1 MTELFTKVLDM
12 SLTGAIVTCFVILVR
27 LALRRAPKIW
37 SYALW
42 GVVLFRLLCPVA
54 FSVPAA
60 PLSLASPQVTYYG
73 AYTSTVSYI
82 PAQLTQPS
90 RSGHPFA
97 EAAVQQSAEAVSAM
111 DIGAVLWLCGIGVM
125 ILYSAVSY
133 LQLRRD
139 LIGGM
144 NLEGNV
150 YLADHIGTPFV
161 LGLWSPAIY
170 IPSCVPVRERFFILA
185 HERHH
190 IRRGDHILKALAWI
204 ALCIHWFN
212 PFVWAAFILAGKDM
226 EMSCDEAVLRQL
238 GPGIR
243 ADYSQSLLRLA
254 SGQRIISFA
263 PLAFGEGDTKGRVL
277 NMANWKKPKLWIS
290 LVCVVVIIAVLAACA
305 VNPGAASPELH
316 KVQGA
321 IEFGH
326 LSLAVPLQYSHGDSE
341 RGGVS
346 FYEGDVLVAGIERYA
361 VPQGIAAEDLDPH
374 ELGVTVGV
382 PDALVENLAYFGSD
396 STWVDMEI
404 EYFDELEP
412 EKLNR
417 THYYC
422 ICGQNVY
429 DVWFDNNQVSQDS
442 QILFLSALQIAP
454 AEGAEELPEQ
464 HYDATE
470 PAPGTEE
477 ERTKDEYEREEER
490 LRQVIE
496 GKDALRKCFA
506 VLEMIQGS
514 ESYWLHSEKTNEG
527 GLVLNDTSSAE
538 YYRDGED
545 WMTTFQIPESG
556 IVDGV
561 PVWFSAWGYMLVDGK
576 YFSNEA
582 NPGVNAEMQIYWS
595 ECEKPSVLG
604 PWLATYQWNEEEITF
619 VSRVSDG
626 AGECILLQIDAP
638 YPGYEN
644 SYPSYTVSFWFDGN
658 GAFRYVEVRAA
669 VMENGAD
676 DYHFLDRESIYTLVQ
691 TDIRREIDNQYK
703 RATE

>member
-1 MTELFTKVLDM
+1 MTDLFIKVLDM
-12 SLTGAIVTCFVILVR
+12 SFTGAIVICCVILVR
-27 LALRRAPKIW
+27 SLLRRAPKIW

-42 GVVLFRLLCPVA
+42 SVVLFRLLCPVA
-54 FSVPAA
+54 ISVPAA
-60 PLSLASPQVTYYG
+60 PLELTAPQVTHYG
-73 AYTSTVSYI
+73 EYASTISYI
-82 PAQLTQPS
+82 PAQLTELSVPGPS
-90 RSGHPFA
+90 LGVEAAA
-97 EAAVQQSAEAVSAM
+97 EAGNAVSVL
-111 DIGAVLWLCGIGVM
+111 DICAVLWLCGIVVLA
-125 ILYSAVSY
+125 LYSAVAY
-133 LQLRRD
+133 LQLRRE
-139 LIGGM
+139 LVGAM
-144 NLEGNV
+144 HLEGNV
-150 YLADHIGTPFV
+150 YLADHIGTAFV
-161 LGLWSPAIY
+161 LGLWMPRIY
-170 IPSCVPVRERFFILA
+170 IPSCVPARERTFILA

-190 IRRGDHILKALAWI
+190 IRRGDHILKVLAWV
-204 ALCIHWFN
+204 ALCIHWLD
-212 PFVWAAFILAGKDM
+212 PFVWVAFILAGKDM
-226 EMSCDEAVLRQL
+226 EMSCDEAVLRRL

-305 VNPGAASPELH
+305 VNPGAASPKLH

-326 LSLAVPLQYSHGDSE
+326 LSLAVPPQYSHGDSE
-341 RGGVS
+341 QGGVS
-346 FYEGDVLVAGIERYA
+346 FYEGDVLVGGIERYA
-361 VPQGIAAEDLDPH
+361 VPKGVKPEDLDPH
-374 ELGVTVGV
+374 ELGLTVGV

-417 THYYC
+417 THYYS

-454 AEGAEELPEQ
+454 AEGAEEMPEQ
-464 HYDATE
+464 HYDSTE
-470 PAPGTEE
+470 PPEYL
-477 ERTKDEYEREEER
+477 RDEAEA
-490 LRQVIE
+490 L
-496 GKDALRKCFA
+496 GKCRA
-506 VLEMIQGS
+506 VLELIQGS
-514 ESYWLHSEKTNEG
+514 DSYWLHSEKTNEG

-545 WMTTFQIPESG
+545 WMTIFQIPESG

-595 ECEKPSVLG
+595 ECEKPDVSE
-604 PWLATYQWNEEEITF
+604 PWLAAYEWNEEEITF

-626 AGECILLQIDAP
+626 AGEYILLQIDAL
-638 YPGYEN
+638 YPDYEY

-658 GAFRYVEVRAA
+658 GAFRYAEVRGA

>member
-1 MTELFTKVLDM
+1 MTDLFIKVLDM
-12 SLTGAIVTCFVILVR
+12 SFTGAIVICCVILVR
-27 LALRRAPKIW
+27 SLLRRAPKIW

-42 GVVLFRLLCPVA
+42 SVVLFRLLCPVA
-54 FSVPAA
+54 ISVPVA
-60 PLSLASPQVTYYG
+60 PLELTAPQVTHYG
-73 AYTSTVSYI
+73 EYASTISYI
-82 PAQLTQPS
+82 PAQLTELSVPGPS
-90 RSGHPFA
+90 LGA
-97 EAAVQQSAEAVSAM
+97 EAAAEAGNAVSVL
-111 DIGAVLWLCGIGVM
+111 DICAVLWLCGIVVLA
-125 ILYSAVSY
+125 LYSAVAY
-133 LQLRRD
+133 LQLRRE
-139 LIGGM
+139 LVGAM
-144 NLEGNV
+144 HLEGNV
-150 YLADHIGTPFV
+150 YLADHIGTAFV
-161 LGLWSPAIY
+161 LGLWMPRIY
-170 IPSCVPVRERFFILA
+170 IPSCVPARERTFILA

-190 IRRGDHILKALAWI
+190 IRRGDHILKVLAWV
-204 ALCIHWFN
+204 ALCIHWLD
-212 PFVWAAFILAGKDM
+212 PFVWVAFILAGKDM
-226 EMSCDEAVLRQL
+226 EMSCDESVLRRL

-305 VNPGAASPELH
+305 VNPGAASPKLH

-326 LSLAVPLQYSHGDSE
+326 LSLAVPPQYSHGDSE
-341 RGGVS
+341 QGGVS
-346 FYEGDVLVAGIERYA
+346 FYEGDVLVGGIERYA
-361 VPQGIAAEDLDPH
+361 VPKGVKPEDLDPH
-374 ELGVTVGV
+374 ELGLTVGV

-417 THYYC
+417 THYYS

-454 AEGAEELPEQ
+454 AEGAEEMPEQ
-464 HYDATE
+464 HYDSTE
-470 PAPGTEE
+470 PPEYL
-477 ERTKDEYEREEER
+477 RDEAEA
-490 LRQVIE
+490 L
-496 GKDALRKCFA
+496 GKCRA
-506 VLEMIQGS
+506 VLELIQGS
-514 ESYWLHSEKTNEG
+514 DSYWLHSEKTNEG

-545 WMTTFQIPESG
+545 WMTIFQIPESG

-595 ECEKPSVLG
+595 ECEKPDVSE
-604 PWLATYQWNEEEITF
+604 PWLAAYEWNEEEITF

-626 AGECILLQIDAP
+626 AGEYILLQIDAL
-638 YPGYEN
+638 YPDYEY

-658 GAFRYVEVRAA
+658 GAFRYAEVRGA

>member
-1 MTELFTKVLDM
+1 MTDLFIKVLDM
-12 SLTGAIVTCFVILVR
+12 SFTGAIVICCVILVR
-27 LALRRAPKIW
+27 SLLRRAPKIW

-42 GVVLFRLLCPVA
+42 SVVLFRLLCPVA
-54 FSVPAA
+54 ISVPVA
-60 PLSLASPQVTYYG
+60 PLELTAPQVTHYG
-73 AYTSTVSYI
+73 EYTSAISYI
-82 PAQLTQPS
+82 PAQLTELSVPGPS
-90 RSGHPFA
+90 LGA
-97 EAAVQQSAEAVSAM
+97 EAAAEAGNAVSVL
-111 DIGAVLWLCGIGVM
+111 DICAVLWLCGIVVLA
-125 ILYSAVSY
+125 LYSAVAY
-133 LQLRRD
+133 LQLRRE
-139 LIGGM
+139 LVGAM
-144 NLEGNV
+144 HLEGNV
-150 YLADHIGTPFV
+150 YLADHIGTAFV
-161 LGLWSPAIY
+161 LGLWMPRIY
-170 IPSCVPVRERFFILA
+170 IPSCVPARERTFILA

-190 IRRGDHILKALAWI
+190 IRRGDHILKVLAWV
-204 ALCIHWFN
+204 ALCIHWLD
-212 PFVWAAFILAGKDM
+212 PFVWVAFILAGKDM
-226 EMSCDEAVLRQL
+226 EMSCDESVLRRL

-305 VNPGAASPELH
+305 VNPGAASPKLH

-326 LSLAVPLQYSHGDSE
+326 LSLAVPPQYSHGDSE
-341 RGGVS
+341 QGGVS
-346 FYEGDVLVAGIERYA
+346 FYEGDVLVGGIERYA
-361 VPQGIAAEDLDPH
+361 VPKGVKPEDLDPH
-374 ELGVTVGV
+374 ELGLTVGV
-382 PDALVENLAYFGSD
+382 PDALVENLGYFGSD

-417 THYYC
+417 AHYYC
-422 ICGQNVY
+422 ICGQSVY

-454 AEGAEELPEQ
+454 AEGAEEMPEQ
-464 HYDATE
+464 HYDSTE
-470 PAPGTEE
+470 PPEYL
-477 ERTKDEYEREEER
+477 RDEAEA
-490 LRQVIE
+490 L
-496 GKDALRKCFA
+496 GKCRA
-506 VLEMIQGS
+506 VLELIQGS
-514 ESYWLHSEKTNEG
+514 DSYWLHSEKTNEG

-545 WMTTFQIPESG
+545 WMTIFQIPESG

-595 ECEKPSVLG
+595 ECEKPDVSE
-604 PWLATYQWNEEEITF
+604 PWLAAYEWNEEEITF

-626 AGECILLQIDAP
+626 AGEYILLQIDAL
-638 YPGYEN
+638 YPDYEY

-658 GAFRYVEVRAA
+658 GAFRYAEVRGA

-676 DYHFLDRESIYTLVQ
+676 DCHFLDRESIYTLVQ

>member
-1 MTELFTKVLDM
+1 MTEMFAKVLDM
-12 SLTGAIVTCFVILVR
+12 SLTGSIVTCCVILVR
-27 LALRRAPKIW
+27 FALRRAPKIW

-42 GVVLFRLLCPVA
+42 GVVLFRLMCPVA

-73 AYTSTVSYI
+73 EYTSTVSYI
-82 PAQLTQPS
+82 PAQLTQPAN
-90 RSGHPFA
+90 SGFPFE
-97 EAAVQQSAEAVSAM
+97 EAAVQQSAAAVSAM

-139 LIGGM
+139 LIGAM
-144 NLEGNV
+144 SLEGNV

-161 LGLWSPAIY
+161 LGLWRPGIY
-170 IPSCVPVRERFFILA
+170 IPSCVPVRERTFILA
-185 HERHH
+185 HEKHH

-204 ALCIHWFN
+204 ALCVHWFN

-305 VNPGAASPELH
+305 VNPGTEAPKLH

-321 IEFGH
+321 VNFGH
-326 LSLAVPLQYSHGDSE
+326 IAIAVPPEYTHGDSE

-346 FYEGDVLVAGIERYA
+346 FYEGDVLVGGIERYTLPA
-361 VPQGIAAEDLDPH
+361 DVSAEEMDPH
-374 ELGVTVGV
+374 DLGVAVGV
-382 PDALVENLAYFGSD
+382 PDSLVENLAYMGGSSIWGD
-396 STWVDMEI
+396 WEI
-404 EYFDELEP
+404 AYFDELEP

-417 THYYC
+417 THYFY
-422 ICGQNVY
+422 IIGQHVY
-429 DVWFDNNQVSQDS
+429 DIWFDNNQMSQDS
-442 QILFLSALQIAP
+442 QTVLLAATEAAP
-454 AEGAEELPEQ
+454 AETAEAAEQ
-464 HYDATE
+464 TYDATE
-470 PAPGTEE
+470 PPESL
-477 ERTKDEYEREEER
+477 RDEAEA
-490 LRQVIE
+490 L
-496 GKDALRKCFA
+496 GKCRVVMEL
-506 VLEMIQGS
+506 IQGS
-514 ESYWLHSEKTNEG
+514 GSYWLHSEKTNEG
-527 GLVLNDTSSAE
+527 GLVVNDTSSAE

-556 IVDGV
+556 IVDGT

-582 NPGVNAEMQIYWS
+582 SPGLNAEMQIYWS

-658 GAFRYVEVRAA
+658 GAFRYVEVRGA

-676 DYHFLDRESIYTLVQ
+676 DYHFLDRESIYTLEQ

>member
-1 MTELFTKVLDM
+1 MTDLFIKVLDM
-12 SLTGAIVTCFVILVR
+12 SFTGAIVICCVILVR
-27 LALRRAPKIW
+27 SLLRRAPKIW

-42 GVVLFRLLCPVA
+42 SVVLFRLLCPVTI
-54 FSVPAA
+54 SVPVA
-60 PLSLASPQVTYYG
+60 PLELTAPQVTDYG
-73 AYTSTVSYI
+73 EHTSAISYI
-82 PAQLTQPS
+82 PAQLTELSVPGPS
-90 RSGHPFA
+90 LGAETAA
-97 EAAVQQSAEAVSAM
+97 EAGNAVSVL
-111 DIGAVLWLCGIGVM
+111 DICAVLWLCGIVVLA
-125 ILYSAVSY
+125 LYSAVAY
-133 LQLRRD
+133 LQLRRE
-139 LIGGM
+139 LVGAM
-144 NLEGNV
+144 HLEGNV
-150 YLADHIGTPFV
+150 YLADHIGTAFV
-161 LGLWSPAIY
+161 LGLWMPRIY
-170 IPSCVPVRERFFILA
+170 IPSCVPARERTFILA

-190 IRRGDHILKALAWI
+190 IRRGDHILKVLSWV
-204 ALCIHWFN
+204 ALCIHWLD

-226 EMSCDEAVLRQL
+226 EMSCDEAVLRRL

-305 VNPGAASPELH
+305 VNPGAASPKLH
-316 KVQGA
+316 KVQGV

-326 LSLAVPLQYSHGDSE
+326 LSLAVPPQYSHGDSE
-341 RGGVS
+341 QGGVS
-346 FYEGDVLVAGIERYA
+346 FYEGDVPVGGIERYA
-361 VPQGIAAEDLDPH
+361 VPKGVRPEDLDPH
-374 ELGVTVGV
+374 ELGLTVGV

-417 THYYC
+417 AHYYC
-422 ICGQNVY
+422 ICGQSVY

-454 AEGAEELPEQ
+454 AEEAEELLEQ
-464 HYDATE
+464 HYDATDPPE
-470 PAPGTEE
+470 YL
-477 ERTKDEYEREEER
+477 RDEAEA
-490 LRQVIE
+490 L
-496 GKDALRKCFA
+496 GKCRA
-506 VLEMIQGS
+506 VLELIQGS
-514 ESYWLHSEKTNEG
+514 DSYWLHSEKTNEG

-545 WMTTFQIPESG
+545 WMTVFQIPESG

-561 PVWFSAWGYMLVDGK
+561 PVWFSAWGYMQVDGK

-595 ECEKPSVLG
+595 ECEKPSVSE

-626 AGECILLQIDAP
+626 AGEYILLQIDAL
-638 YPGYEN
+638 YPDYEY

-658 GAFRYVEVRAA
+658 GAFRYAEVRGA

-676 DYHFLDRESIYTLVQ
+676 DYHFLDRESIYTL
-691 TDIRREIDNQYK
+691 DRMNIRREIDNQYK

>member
-1 MTELFTKVLDM
+1 MTELFIKVLDM
-12 SLTGAIVTCFVILVR
+12 SFTGAIVICCVILVR
-27 LALRRAPKIW
+27 SLLRRAPKIW

-42 GVVLFRLLCPVA
+42 SVVLFRLLCPVA
-54 FSVPAA
+54 ISVPVA
-60 PLSLASPQVTYYG
+60 PLELTAPQVTHYG
-73 AYTSTVSYI
+73 EYASTISYI
-82 PAQLTQPS
+82 PAQLTELSVPGPS
-90 RSGHPFA
+90 FGAETAA
-97 EAAVQQSAEAVSAM
+97 EAGNAVSVL
-111 DIGAVLWLCGIGVM
+111 DICAVLWLCGIVVLA
-125 ILYSAVSY
+125 LYSAVAY
-133 LQLRRD
+133 LQLRRE
-139 LIGGM
+139 LVGAM
-144 NLEGNV
+144 HLEGNV
-150 YLADHIGTPFV
+150 YLADHIGTAFV
-161 LGLWSPAIY
+161 LGLWMPRIY
-170 IPSCVPVRERFFILA
+170 IPSCVPARERTFILA

-190 IRRGDHILKALAWI
+190 IRRGDHILKVLAWV
-204 ALCIHWFN
+204 ALCIHWLD
-212 PFVWAAFILAGKDM
+212 PFVWVAFILAGKDM
-226 EMSCDEAVLRQL
+226 EMSCDEAVLRRL

-305 VNPGAASPELH
+305 VNPGAASPKLH

-326 LSLAVPLQYSHGDSE
+326 LSLAVPPQYSHGDSE
-341 RGGVS
+341 QGGVS
-346 FYEGDVLVAGIERYA
+346 FYEGDVLVGGIERYA
-361 VPQGIAAEDLDPH
+361 VPKGVKPEDLDPH
-374 ELGVTVGV
+374 ELGLTVGV
-382 PDALVENLAYFGSD
+382 PDALVENLGYFGSD

-417 THYYC
+417 THYYS

-454 AEGAEELPEQ
+454 AEEAEELLGQ

-470 PAPGTEE
+470 PPEYL
-477 ERTKDEYEREEER
+477 RDEAEA
-490 LRQVIE
+490 L
-496 GKDALRKCFA
+496 GKCRA
-506 VLEMIQGS
+506 VLELIQGS
-514 ESYWLHSEKTNEG
+514 DSYWLHSEKTNEG
-527 GLVLNDTSSAE
+527 GLVLNDTSTAE

-545 WMTTFQIPESG
+545 WMTIFQIPESG

-595 ECEKPSVLG
+595 ECEKPDVSE
-604 PWLATYQWNEEEITF
+604 PWLAAYEWNEEEITF

-626 AGECILLQIDAP
+626 AGEYILLQIDAL
-638 YPGYEN
+638 YPDYEY

-658 GAFRYVEVRAA
+658 GAFRYAEVRGA